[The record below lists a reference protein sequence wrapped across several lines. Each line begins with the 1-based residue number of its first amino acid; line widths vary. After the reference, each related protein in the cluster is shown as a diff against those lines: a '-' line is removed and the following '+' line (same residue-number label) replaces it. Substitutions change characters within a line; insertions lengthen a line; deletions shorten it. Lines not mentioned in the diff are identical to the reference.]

1 MDNLISFFSRF
12 YFFILFLLL
21 QFICLSF
28 LFSNKGI
35 AHQQSAFFSIM
46 NDGVAAMQKR
56 TAAISNFFHLSE
68 ENALLL
74 EENEQLLEE
83 RISSFKKMEGNFVVI
98 EDSVWQRQYRML
110 NAKVINGTL
119 YQNRNYF
126 TIDKGSIDG
135 VAKKQGVISLNG
147 IVGRIAEVSEH
158 YAIVESIISESF
170 STGAYVKRTGN
181 LGYLKWNKDPAETT
195 LSQVV
200 ITAPIA
206 VGDMV
211 YSKVG
216 SGYFPPDTPVGEI
229 IDLNENEGE
238 AYYDIRV
245 KLSTDF
251 SNLRHVYV
259 VTNDFQNELDDLQE
273 EFYP

>member
-1 MDNLISFFSRF
+1 
-12 YFFILFLLL
+12 
-21 QFICLSF
+21 
-28 LFSNKGI
+28 
-35 AHQQSAFFSIM
+35 M